1 MARTAN
7 QKRPAEL
14 LDAIVDTLVQQGVAE
29 ISLRPLAR
37 QVGSSPRVL
46 LYYFG
51 SKEKLT
57 VKVLERLRER
67 QRGAYAELRGAKF
80 KSSSEACRRIW
91 QHMSAPKSEP
101 LFRLF
106 FEAYA
111 MALRR
116 PAKFP
121 DFLRAAI
128 EDWLEFLSAPLLRQ
142 GCTPAEARAHA
153 TVVLAG
159 FRGFMLDLCAS
170 RDRARLDQA
179 VELWLQALDSIPARV
194 GPAV

>member
-7 QKRPAEL
+7 QRRPEEL
-14 LDAIVDTLVQQGVAE
+14 LDAIVDTLTRQGVAE
-29 ISLRPLAR
+29 ISLRPLAQ

-67 QRGAYAELRGAKF
+67 QRGTYAALKAAQF
-80 KSSSEACRRIW
+80 QSTSEACRTIW
-91 QHMSAPKSEP
+91 QHMSAPQSEP

-116 PAKFP
+116 PAKFR
-121 DFLRAAI
+121 DFLRTVV
-128 EDWLEFLSAPLLRQ
+128 EDWLEFLSAPLIRQ
-142 GCTPAEARAHA
+142 GCTPAEARAHS

-159 FRGFMLDLCAS
+159 FRGFMLDFCAS
-170 RDRARLDQA
+170 RDRERLDRA
-179 VELWLQALDSIPARV
+179 VELWLQALDSIALRRDQ
-194 GPAV
+194 